1 MSRSLRAHDSGR
13 VPDRRIACAQE
24 QRVRAEVVGV
34 AKRLEEVQTDIAQRF
49 ERLEALLKK
58 EG

>member
-1 MSRSLRAHDSGR
+1 M
-13 VPDRRIACAQE
+13 
-24 QRVRAEVVGV
+24 RAEVVGV